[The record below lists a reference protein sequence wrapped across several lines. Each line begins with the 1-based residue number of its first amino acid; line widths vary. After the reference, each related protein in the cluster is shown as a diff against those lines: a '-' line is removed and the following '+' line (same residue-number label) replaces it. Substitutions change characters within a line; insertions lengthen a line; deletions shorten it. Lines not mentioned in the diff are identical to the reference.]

1 MKKESEPPSIHDT
14 ESQFGVIY
22 PQGFKVEDSS
32 TRRMRE
38 DLEKWEDS
46 LGLPKNRIRR
56 FVEKCEQI
64 TTDQERQ

>member
-1 MKKESEPPSIHDT
+1 
-14 ESQFGVIY
+14 
-22 PQGFKVEDSS
+22 
-32 TRRMRE
+32 MRE

-56 FVEKCEQI
+56 FVEKCAQI